1 MGSPNVGE
9 NWALPI
15 SQPWVRYTSLLDRRR
30 NLRARN
36 KEQNLLRILRG
47 IVAARECGHFTLLHG
62 LGCDEVFV
70 N

>member
-36 KEQNLLRILRG
+36 KEQNLLRILQGSSHPGMRTFH
-47 IVAARECGHFTLLHG
+47 VASWPR
-62 LGCDEVFV
+62 V
-70 N
+70 